1 MVSCSEASL
10 HLLKWGSQRLSHQ
23 SYRLSHS
30 FRDTLCEVR
39 KKPQKANVGC
49 VAMNQEF
56 LKQTLLFKDLTE
68 DELVEI
74 ILIGHLKKFKANQ
87 IIFEE
92 GDPGDDLFL
101 IVDGSVRISK
111 IQNKNEEALAILE
124 SKSFF
129 GEMTL
134 LDRQPRSAWAI
145 AHEDTSIFII
155 PTEKLIDIFEKNLA
169 IGYKF
174 LWAFSVTLAKR
185 LRSTNDK
192 ISIIMSLAN
201 TGF

>member
-1 MVSCSEASL
+1 
-10 HLLKWGSQRLSHQ
+10 
-23 SYRLSHS
+23 
-30 FRDTLCEVR
+30 
-39 KKPQKANVGC
+39 
-49 VAMNQEF
+49 MNQEF
-56 LKQTLLFKDLTE
+56 LRQTLLFKDLTE

-74 ILIGHLKKFKANQ
+74 ILIGHMKKFKANQ

-92 GDPGDDLFL
+92 GDPGNDLFL
-101 IVDGSVRISK
+101 IVDGAVRISK

-145 AHEDTSIFII
+145 AHEDSSIFVI
-155 PTEKLIDIFEKNLA
+155 PTDKLIGIFEKNQT